1 MTAVGVLMLI
11 VWFGVV
17 ILHKNAERNSKSEK
31 YFDSLKAAVFQIG
44 LVMVGAGA
52 SITTYFVQQQYQ
64 REYDVE
70 QKRNDALSILG
81 RRISLSTISY
91 IKNIKPYDELL
102 DEGTPF
108 IGLQRS
114 LDANVAMTA
123 LRNGGE
129 AFIVAINKLSDI
141 EMDTTFTNIAR
152 RFDFSDDLNN
162 SIYLSRIASDDEKI
176 AYADDSQTFGI
187 VAEKTIPLFHEI
199 QETVLIN
206 VKDLNKKIT
215 SDDLIR
221 KNELVLRQRYGE
233 IIEGLHRMRSLAVRL
248 IARHCVMHYLIS
260 QVANEGELRIPA
272 QFASILA
279 QREERNYTEFLSA
292 NRGLLSAAKFGTE
305 TCWSILEYDGKSK
318 PEQVIWVGPT
328 ATGGHPSGKPKP

>member
-1 MTAVGVLMLI
+1 MDYLIRHNALISAVMTAVGVLMLI

-187 VAEKTIPLFHEI
+187 VAEKTAI
-199 QETVLIN
+199 
-206 VKDLNKKIT
+206 IT
-215 SDDLIR
+215 L
-221 KNELVLRQRYGE
+221 
-233 IIEGLHRMRSLAVRL
+233 
-248 IARHCVMHYLIS
+248 
-260 QVANEGELRIPA
+260 
-272 QFASILA
+272 
-279 QREERNYTEFLSA
+279 T
-292 NRGLLSAAKFGTE
+292 
-305 TCWSILEYDGKSK
+305 
-318 PEQVIWVGPT
+318 
-328 ATGGHPSGKPKP
+328 